1 MKKTALKAIVLAT
14 ALACATAAHATTTLV
29 QDVRVFDGKAAHE
42 HRSVLM
48 VDGVIADA
56 NYKGTAP
63 AGARVVSGAGR
74 TLLPGLIDAHT
85 HNYRH
90 MELPLL
96 FGVTTQVD
104 MHTAVEL
111 VQQMSKAMAS
121 GQNHE
126 HADMFAA
133 GTLIT
138 APGGHGTQFPIPV
151 TPLKETDDVQAV
163 VDARIAEGS
172 QFIKIVM
179 EDGFGSIHF
188 NSLTPATVKKVVDAA
203 HKRGKL
209 AVVHISTLANARAA
223 LEAGADGLAHLFLGV
238 GIPEADAQSLARL
251 AKDKHAFVVPT
262 FSLLESTAGIK
273 PQDVLDEPAFAGL
286 LDKEERMT
294 LINGYGKKP
303 VPALLAAPKAVS
315 AALHKAGVP
324 ILAGTDAGNP
334 GTDHGVSLH
343 HELASLVDAGLSPA
357 EALASATSVPA
368 AAFRLGKRGQIA
380 NGYKADLVLVEGNPL
395 ADIAATRHIVEVWKD
410 GEPTSALRERQR
422 ARVAQELV
430 QKKSA
435 PLALPA
441 DGRVSLLADGKLAS
455 PLGIGWV
462 PSDDAIMRGH
472 SKVKLDVREG
482 DVPGHAVI
490 GVEAQVAEGF
500 AFPWAGVGFLPGAK
514 PMQPADLSAARVIRF
529 KTRGDGRTYQL
540 MIMAQGTSMPV
551 SQPFTAGAEWTEVSM
566 ALSSFQGIDP
576 AAVVMLGFHAGPKP
590 GAYRFEIADV
600 RLLDR

>member
-1 MKKTALKAIVLAT
+1 MKKTALKALVLA
-14 ALACATAAHATTTLV
+14 AGLACVATAGASTTLI

-42 HRSVLM
+42 HRSVLLN
-48 VDGVIADA
+48 DGVITDADYHGA
-56 NYKGTAP
+56 TP

-111 VQQMSKAMAS
+111 VQQMSKAMAA

-133 GTLIT
+133 GSLVT
-138 APGGHGTQFPIPV
+138 APGGHGTQFPIPI
-151 TPLKETDDVQAV
+151 TPLKETDDVQAF

-179 EDGFGSIHF
+179 EDGFGAIHF
-188 NSLTPATVKKVVDAA
+188 NSLPPATVKKVVDAA

-209 AVVHISTLANARAA
+209 AVVHISNLANARAA

-238 GIPEADAQSLARL
+238 GISEADAQGLAKL
-251 AKDKHAFVVPT
+251 AKDKHAFVIPT

-303 VPALLAAPKAVS
+303 VPALLSTPKAVT

-324 ILAGTDAGNP
+324 VLAGTDAGNP

-343 HELASLVDAGLSPA
+343 HELSSLVDAGLTPA
-357 EALASATSVPA
+357 EALAAATSVPA

-395 ADIAATRHIVEVWKD
+395 ADITATRHIVEVWKD
-410 GEPTSALRERQR
+410 GEPTAALRERQR
-422 ARVAQELV
+422 ARVAQELMP
-430 QKKSA
+430 KKST

-455 PLGIGWV
+455 PFGIGWV
-462 PSDDAIMRGH
+462 PSDDKMMRGH
-472 SKVKLDVREG
+472 SSVKLDVRPG
-482 DVPGHAVI
+482 DAPGQAVI
-490 GVEAQVAEGF
+490 GVQAQVAEGF
-500 AFPWAGVGFLPGAK
+500 AFPWAGVGFLPSAK
-514 PMQPADLSAARVIRF
+514 PMQPADLSAVKSIRF
-529 KTRGDGRTYQL
+529 KTRGDGHTYQL

-566 ALSSFQGIDP
+566 PLAGFQGIDP
-576 AAVVMLGFHAGPKP
+576 AGVLMLGFHAGPKP
-590 GAYRFEIADV
+590 GAYQFEIADV